1 MTFVPA
7 LYQRVMTSDG
17 WSVRQVRNMIGGPEL
32 GQEQEPVPLGP
43 FLLAERYHGSKS
55 PGKIGPDRAARKRG

>member
-1 MTFVPA
+1 VTFVPA

-32 GQEQEPVPLGP
+32 GQEQEPERACGEAG
-43 FLLAERYHGSKS
+43 AEEDWGRE
-55 PGKIGPDRAARKRG
+55 RWR